1 MDLLRSDHYQTKTFL
16 SSLNSRLCPVQAAW
30 KGDTKTKRCLAGPV
44 GPLQVEDPSL
54 NQRSSSQHVFT
65 NFSNTNLR
73 NVLQYL
79 FWFFSKAQNWEN
91 VPFLTNKKFV
101 LFFFGGKIRRFI
113 FTKLVKKWCEL
124 DRHRTWEMLWVE
136 KMWMRWQWTWM
147 ARVDLDL
154 LPGTKLICL
163 RSTWLVA
170 NPMSLWFRMPLIL
183 WTLPPLLDLLK
194 TINGMISFDV
204 LAWYWQGPCQSRVYG
219 CLALVILKIG
229 LSSTRNCGQILL
241 SLLSV

>member
-16 SSLNSRLCPVQAAW
+16 SSLNSRLCPVQSAW
-30 KGDTKTKRCLAGPV
+30 KGDIKTKRCLTGLV
-44 GPLQVEDPSL
+44 GPLQVEGPSL
-54 NQRSSSQHVFT
+54 NQRSSSQHIFT

-73 NVLQYL
+73 NVMLCNILNIFFDFLQCSKLRKYAFFDQQEICSL
-79 FWFFSKAQNWEN
+79 FQLRNI
-91 VPFLTNKKFV
+91 
-101 LFFFGGKIRRFI
+101 GGKIRRFI
-113 FTKLVKKWCEL
+113 LRKFVKKWHEL

-154 LPGTKLICL
+154 LPGTRLICL

-170 NPMSLWFRMPLIL
+170 NPMLLWFRMPLIL

-204 LAWYWQGPCQSRVYG
+204 LAWYWQGPC
-219 CLALVILKIG
+219 
-229 LSSTRNCGQILL
+229 
-241 SLLSV
+241 

>member
-16 SSLNSRLCPVQAAW
+16 SSLNNRLCPVQSAW

-44 GPLQVEDPSL
+44 GLLQVEDPSL

-73 NVLQYL
+73 NFMQCNICFDFLQCSKLRKYAFFDQQFFFL
-79 FWFFSKAQNWEN
+79 FFNWEI
-91 VPFLTNKKFV
+91 LGKKFV
-101 LFFFGGKIRRFI
+101 NLYWKNSW
-113 FTKLVKKWCEL
+113 KKWL
-124 DRHRTWEMLWVE
+124 YRHRTWEMLWVE

-147 ARVDLDL
+147 ARVDLDS
-154 LPGTKLICL
+154 LPDTRLICL

-170 NPMSLWFRMPLIL
+170 NPMSLWFRMLLIL

-194 TINGMISFDV
+194 TINGMISFAA
-204 LAWYWQGPCQSRVYG
+204 LAWYWQGPY
-219 CLALVILKIG
+219 
-229 LSSTRNCGQILL
+229 
-241 SLLSV
+241 